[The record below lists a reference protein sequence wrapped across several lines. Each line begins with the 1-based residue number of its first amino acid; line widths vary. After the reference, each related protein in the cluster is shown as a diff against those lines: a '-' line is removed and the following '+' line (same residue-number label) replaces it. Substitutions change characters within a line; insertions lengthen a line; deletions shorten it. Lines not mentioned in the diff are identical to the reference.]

1 MNMTHPTRRAR
12 RWTAATALAGAMLA
26 GCSALGPALLPVDT
40 GMKLVGQPQSAVA
53 ATFGQPTDVYR
64 LDDGTTRWFYSKQPL
79 GEYSYAADF
88 DRDGK
93 LTNFRQMLTT
103 AELYKAQINVWTK
116 KDVLE
121 HFGAPREPIE
131 YYSRLKREA
140 WSYRFLH
147 EDQWYSMFNFMFD
160 DAGVLRQTLVTPD
173 PLRDR
178 PDPR

>member
-1 MNMTHPTRRAR
+1 MFLTSQGLR
-12 RWTAATALAGAMLA
+12 RWVAAAAVAASLTGCAALSPVNTGLK
-26 GCSALGPALLPVDT
+26 LL
-40 GMKLVGQPQSAVA
+40 GQPQGAVE
-53 ATFGQPTDVYR
+53 ATFGKPTDAYK

-103 AELYKAQINVWTK
+103 TELYKAQINVWTK

-131 YYSRLKREA
+131 YYSRLKQEA

-160 DAGVLRQTLVTPD
+160 DAGVLRRTLITPD

-178 PDPR
+178 PDPH

>member
-1 MNMTHPTRRAR
+1 MPSRYQRGSRHLLSILWAVL
-12 RWTAATALAGAMLA
+12 ATL
-26 GCSALGPALLPVDT
+26 ALGACTVLAPVDS
-40 GMKLVGQPQSAVA
+40 GLKLVGQPQSAVQA
-53 ATFGQPTDVYR
+53 AFGKPTDVYK

-103 AELYKAQINVWTK
+103 TELYKAKVNVWTK

-131 YYSRLKREA
+131 YY
-140 WSYRFLH
+140 
-147 EDQWYSMFNFMFD
+147 
-160 DAGVLRQTLVTPD
+160 
-173 PLRDR
+173 
-178 PDPR
+178 PR

>member
-1 MNMTHPTRRAR
+1 MNQSPKAGAR
-12 RWTAATALAGAMLA
+12 RWIAAVALATAALT
-26 GCSALGPALLPVDT
+26 GCGSLGPALAPVNT
-40 GMKLVGQPQSAVA
+40 GLKLVGQPQSAVE
-53 ATFGQPTDVYR
+53 ATFGKPTDVYR

-88 DRDGK
+88 DQGGR

-103 AELYKAQINVWTK
+103 TELYKAQVNVWTK

-131 YYSRLKREA
+131 YYPRLKQEA

-160 DAGVLRQTLVTPD
+160 DAGVLRRTLITPD